1 MYGKSAGKGA
11 GKGSMAM
18 GKDKKGGSSMPMA
31 MPKKA
36 KPAKPAKSARPKA
49 K

>member
-1 MYGKSAGKGA
+1 
-11 GKGSMAM
+11 MAM
-18 GKDKKGGSSMPMA
+18 GKGKKGGSSMSMA

-36 KPAKPAKSARPKA
+36 KPAKSAKSARPRA

>member
-1 MYGKSAGKGA
+1 VYGKSAGKGA
-11 GKGSMAM
+11 GKGAMAM
-18 GKDKKGGSSMPMA
+18 GKDKKGGSSMSMA

-36 KPAKPAKSARPKA
+36 KPAKPARPKA